1 MRQNN
6 RTDPGEAKKLAR
18 KKYAERQID
27 RWVKWSIEN
36 KGFIF
41 YKDLI
46 EKQNEF
52 NIVCYG

>member
-1 MRQNN
+1 MRQNS
-6 RTDPGEAKKLAR
+6 RADPKEAKKLAR

-27 RWVKWSIEN
+27 RWVKWTMEN
-36 KGFIF
+36 KGFML

-46 EKQNEF
+46 QKQEEF

>member
-1 MRQNN
+1 MRQNS
-6 RTDPGEAKKLAR
+6 RADPREAKKLAR

-27 RWVKWSIEN
+27 RWVKWTMEN
-36 KGFIF
+36 KGFML

-46 EKQNEF
+46 QKQEEF

>member
-6 RTDPGEAKKLAR
+6 RVDPREAKELAR

-27 RWVKWSIEN
+27 RWVKWTIEN
-36 KGFIF
+36 KGFML

-46 EKQNEF
+46 QKQEEF

>member
-46 EKQNEF
+46 KKQNEF

>member
-6 RTDPGEAKKLAR
+6 RADPREAKELAR

-27 RWVKWSIEN
+27 RWVKWTIEN
-36 KGFIF
+36 KGFML

-46 EKQNEF
+46 QKQEEF

>member
-6 RTDPGEAKKLAR
+6 RADPREAKKLAR

-27 RWVKWSIEN
+27 RWVKWTIEN
-36 KGFIF
+36 KGFML

-46 EKQNEF
+46 QKQEEF